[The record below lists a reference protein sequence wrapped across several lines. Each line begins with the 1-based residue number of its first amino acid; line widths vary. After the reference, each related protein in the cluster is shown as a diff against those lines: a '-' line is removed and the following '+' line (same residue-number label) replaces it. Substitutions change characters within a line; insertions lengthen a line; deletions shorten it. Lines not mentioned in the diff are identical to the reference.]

1 MIEINLLP
9 IREERRKA
17 DLRQFAVLLGATFL
31 GSVVLAGAV
40 HMKALGDLSGAR
52 TELAS
57 TQAELEQFK
66 PQLEQVEAYR
76 ATKQAIEE
84 KLGVIEELDLSRSGP
99 VHVLDELA
107 VHSPE
112 RLWVTSIE
120 ASQGAITVKG
130 MSLDNELVALFM
142 TSLADS
148 PYFARVELLET
159 EATDVEGLRLNRFE
173 LSAQLVSPRRPV
185 PEQESAGTG
194 AVPAG
199 TGR

>member
-9 IREERRKA
+9 VREEKRKA

-31 GSVVLAGAV
+31 GAVVLAGAV
-40 HMKALGDLSGAR
+40 HVKMLGDLSGAR
-52 TELAS
+52 SELAS
-57 TQAELEQFK
+57 SQAELDKFK

-76 ATKQAIEE
+76 ATKQAIEA
-84 KLGVIEELDLSRSGP
+84 KLEVIEELDLSRSGP
-99 VHVLDELA
+99 VHVLDELS

-112 RLWVTSIE
+112 RLWVTSID
-120 ASQGAITVKG
+120 ASQGVITVKG

-148 PYFARVELLET
+148 PYFSNVELLET
-159 EATDVEGLRLNRFE
+159 EAKDVDGLRLNRFE
-173 LSAQLVSPRRPV
+173 LSAQLVSPRRTV
-185 PEQESAGTG
+185 PEQESAGTA